1 MKYLKL
7 SSRCMGQKA
16 YEKYMSNCRKLREKL
31 TALTFSPVPGIRYAL
46 LPSTTHQ
53 HSETCVVLFLQEGED
68 ESLTECLLE
77 SPIRCIQ
84 QRHRR
89 EGKKK
94 LQKMLTAVDMV
105 LGLTF
110 LILKSGTSFFFFPKY
125 LLPFLMHFETRIE
138 KIPSI
143 FFARYGT
150 VIVDKRNTDV
160 LALS

>member
-94 LQKMLTAVDMV
+94 IAKNVD
-105 LGLTF
+105 
-110 LILKSGTSFFFFPKY
+110 SCRHGTGFDLSDSKKWNFFFF
-125 LLPFLMHFETRIE
+125 
-138 KIPSI
+138 
-143 FFARYGT
+143 FFFSQVFTSFSDAF
-150 VIVDKRNTDV
+150 
-160 LALS
+160 